1 MMTRA
6 ADSRRFVRF
15 LAVGVLNTAFGY
27 VLYALLLWIGL
38 APQPALA
45 LSWAVG
51 VLWNYQTHA
60 RLVFDQGGYKRLL
73 PYVGAYGL
81 IYLINA
87 AALQAAL
94 SAGLA
99 PLLAQALLV
108 LPMAALAFILISR
121 VLTGRLPFSPRP
133 DAKGHER

>member
-1 MMTRA
+1 MTRA
-6 ADSRRFVRF
+6 GDSKRFVRF

-27 VLYALLLWIGL
+27 VLYALLIWLGL

-45 LSWAVG
+45 LSFAIG
-51 VLWNYQTHA
+51 VLWNYLTHA
-60 RLVFDQGGYKRLL
+60 RLVFDQGGYQRLL
-73 PYVGAYGL
+73 PYVGAYGF

-99 PLLAQALLV
+99 PLVAQALLV
-108 LPMAALAFILISR
+108 LPMATLAFILISR
-121 VLTGRLPFSPRP
+121 VLTGRLPFLPRP
-133 DAKGHER
+133 DAKGHE